1 MEGIFSFFL
10 ESSFLGLFIFGEKK
24 LGPKGHFISALLVF
38 TGSWLSGYLI
48 VATNAWMQH
57 PAGFTLGAD
66 GSAQLSSF
74 SDLLLNSWLIW
85 QYAHTMLGAVA
96 TGAFVMSSVGAY
108 YVLAR
113 RDVEFGKMF
122 LRTGVVAGVVAS
134 SLILFPTGDQ
144 QGKNI
149 AFGQPVTLAAMEG
162 LFESKEGAGLVL
174 IGQPDHEKMKMD
186 NPIHIPNMLSFLTFN
201 RWKAE
206 VKGLDAFPRDAW
218 PDNIPL
224 LYYCYHIMVGLGTI
238 FIAIMI
244 VSTLLLWK
252 RRLFESRWMLW
263 VLMLGFPFPYI
274 ANTAGWMTAE
284 LGRQPWL
291 ADWLFRTIHGTS
303 PTVSAG
309 NALFTL
315 LGFLGMYFVV
325 GVLFL
330 FLVVRMIQKGPGVFD
345 GVGALPN
352 N

>member
-1 MEGIFSFFL
+1 
-10 ESSFLGLFIFGEKK
+10 
-24 LGPKGHFISALLVF
+24 
-38 TGSWLSGYLI
+38 
-48 VATNAWMQH
+48 
-57 PAGFTLGAD
+57 
-66 GSAQLSSF
+66 
-74 SDLLLNSWLIW
+74 
-85 QYAHTMLGAVA
+85 
-96 TGAFVMSSVGAY
+96 MSSVGAY

-122 LRTGVVAGVVAS
+122 LRTGVVAGVAAC

-149 AFGQPVTLAAMEG
+149 AVGQPVTLAAMEG

-174 IGQPDHEKMKMD
+174 IGQPDLEKMKMD

-206 VKGLDAFPRDAW
+206 VKGLDAFPRDEW

-238 FIAIMI
+238 FIAIMLL
-244 VSTLLLWK
+244 STLLLWK

-263 VLMLGFPFPYI
+263 ILMLGFPFPYI

-284 LGRQPWL
+284 FGRQPWL
-291 ADWLFRTIHGTS
+291 AYGLFRTIHGTS

-330 FLVVRMIQKGPGVFD
+330 FLVVRIIQKGPGVFD
-345 GVGALPN
+345 A
-352 N
+352 